1 MTKTRE
7 SNFELLRIFAI
18 MGVVILHSSS
28 YFFSQYTE
36 ESLFYDWSLH
46 GLHAIFVASVNIFL
60 MITGFFMCN
69 KNSVTIEKPFMLY
82 LQGALVSVGLYV
94 LAMIWGNAT
103 FSVKSLV
110 FRFVPNAWFLVIYIA
125 LFLLIPF
132 LNLVVSQ
139 LSEKSFKVFLGVSL
153 FCFSFWAIGVDI
165 IEYLVTNIQKSRG
178 GAYRL

>member
-28 YFFSQYTE
+28 YFFSQYAE
-36 ESLFYDWSLH
+36 ESLFYDWILR

-69 KNSVTIEKPFMLY
+69 KDAVSIEKPFMLY
-82 LQGALVSVGLYV
+82 LQSSLISIGLYV
-94 LAMIWGNAT
+94 LSMVFGNSN
-103 FSVKSLV
+103 FSAKSFV
-110 FRFVPNAWFLVIYIA
+110 FLFVPSAWFLVIYIA

-132 LNLVVSQ
+132 LNIVVSQ

-153 FCFSFWAIGVDI
+153 FCFSFWAFGVDI
-165 IEYLVTNIQKSRG
+165 IEYLVTTIQKNG
-178 GAYRL
+178 GGL